1 MFPTRRGSTTLVG
14 FQTHHGKIIFRG
26 TRTQYSQERSTTT
39 LPRPAVQTT
48 AFSQLV
54 AEATSR
60 RSVGKLTTPTR
71 AHRDLQLKPHTSHHV
86 CDVHY
91 KGYVTS
97 RHSHFDGRHANA
109 SESQAPSNRTCIYH
123 GDGQRRDSL
132 NQNHPIPWPWEER
145 EQPHRRKPQRQQLT
159 NSEQIVTYLI
169 NCPNANVDINY
180 ESSKLRQNSYPK
192 R

>member
-48 AFSQLV
+48 ACSQLV

-86 CDVHY
+86 RDAYY
-91 KGYVTS
+91 KGHVTS

-109 SESQAPSNRTCIYH
+109 SESQAPSNRTYIMAMGNDVIRPIKITQYPGH
-123 GDGQRRDSL
+123 GKSAS
-132 NQNHPIPWPWEER
+132 
-145 EQPHRRKPQRQQLT
+145 T
-159 NSEQIVTYLI
+159 LI
-169 NCPNANVDINY
+169 AANPKG
-180 ESSKLRQNSYPK
+180 SS
-192 R
+192 

>member
-86 CDVHY
+86 CDVY
-91 KGYVTS
+91 CKGYVTS
-97 RHSHFDGRHANA
+97 RHSHFNGRRTNA
-109 SESQAPSNRTCIYH
+109 QKSQAPSNGTYIMAMGTDMIRSFKITQYPGH
-123 GDGQRRDSL
+123 GKSAGSL
-132 NQNHPIPWPWEER
+132 IAANP
-145 EQPHRRKPQRQQLT
+145 KG
-159 NSEQIVTYLI
+159 NS
-169 NCPNANVDINY
+169 
-180 ESSKLRQNSYPK
+180 
-192 R
+192 